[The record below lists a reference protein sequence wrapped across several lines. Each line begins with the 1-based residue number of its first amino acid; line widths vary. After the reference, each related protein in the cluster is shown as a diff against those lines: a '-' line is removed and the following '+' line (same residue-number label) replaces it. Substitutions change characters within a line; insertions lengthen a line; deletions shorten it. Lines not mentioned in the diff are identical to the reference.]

1 MSVSLPWNKKPAPRR
16 NSVVQTKLSGLWQA
30 SASTLGQNELAF
42 GAVSVNL
49 PHLSAQI
56 SPSVKSAKSNFVR
69 GFAHGST
76 HNGIRLESTEKR
88 KATLLGTLE
97 DGVQYAETFKAACRR
112 KYGNMTRAWRI
123 LLNPG
128 GNGRVS
134 FVPFCN
140 AARSMG
146 FVNVSTLWRHLDVK
160 SSGFIT
166 LDNWDPQAFR
176 VLVEFR
182 EICRS
187 EFGGMSEAFRFGM
200 NKNGSGTCYRH
211 EFDQFLK
218 DFEFSGDS
226 RVLWDALDKD
236 AGGFITVDELQFLS
250 RWEGQRFRSVQV
262 ERDFKLGLARLNI
275 CKQARQRHRQ
285 RMSEFKARVEDEQ
298 EVLERNRSKRAV
310 SVKQSVRLMQD
321 KLLQEEQPAVAEVDS
336 DGELDDA
343 NPDWRWGTDDCI
355 L

>member
-1 MSVSLPWNKKPAPRR
+1 MSVSLPWNKQPAPRR

-49 PHLSAQI
+49 PHLSAEI
-56 SPSVKSAKSNFVR
+56 SKSVKSNKSTFVR

-76 HNGIRLESTEKR
+76 HNGIRLESNQKKE
-88 KATLLGTLE
+88 TLLGTLE

-112 KYGNMTRAWRI
+112 KYGNMTRAWRV

-140 AARSMG
+140 CARSMG

-166 LDNWDPQAFR
+166 LDNWDPHAYR
-176 VLVEFR
+176 VLMEFR
-182 EICRS
+182 ENLDWRW
-187 EFGGMSEAFRFGM
+187 
-200 NKNGSGTCYRH
+200 NG
-211 EFDQFLK
+211 
-218 DFEFSGDS
+218 
-226 RVLWDALDKD
+226 
-236 AGGFITVDELQFLS
+236 
-250 RWEGQRFRSVQV
+250 
-262 ERDFKLGLARLNI
+262 
-275 CKQARQRHRQ
+275 
-285 RMSEFKARVEDEQ
+285 
-298 EVLERNRSKRAV
+298 EV
-310 SVKQSVRLMQD
+310 D
-321 KLLQEEQPAVAEVDS
+321 KLLQEEQPTVVEVDS

-343 NPDWRWGTDDCI
+343 ADWRWGTDDCI